1 LILLLL
7 VVVLEV
13 VNCDDGNDDSDEKK
27 INGKNFEWGQFDK
40 IPILC
45 HDCPENR
52 TFVLVTSEKI
62 CFKISKMPTDTYLS
76 YLDFRPAGVNFSI
89 SIIHFEKKTNIS
101 NWHLNCSKNAVCTM
115 ISSSTITGYLYVE
128 IDIFTDSEVKI
139 SKTVNFIIQ
148 PFRKV
153 APPITIESY
162 SILGTILIIVI
173 ICAALFLCCFGIC
186 FCVGWVVGHFRM
198 KNDKGYRNI
207 AKQNIELQDR
217 PMDLQQE
224 QQQSFVPQQ
233 QPNFV
238 SQQPQPIF
246 FAPQQTNNG
255 IFYQPIQMP
264 QQQQGANGQQIL
276 FNQQLPQMPQ
286 QPNNVYFQNV

>member
-89 SIIHFEKKTNIS
+89 SIIHFEKKNKYFK
-101 NWHLNCSKNAVCTM
+101 LAFK
-115 ISSSTITGYLYVE
+115 L
-128 IDIFTDSEVKI
+128 
-139 SKTVNFIIQ
+139 
-148 PFRKV
+148 
-153 APPITIESY
+153 
-162 SILGTILIIVI
+162 
-173 ICAALFLCCFGIC
+173 
-186 FCVGWVVGHFRM
+186 
-198 KNDKGYRNI
+198 
-207 AKQNIELQDR
+207 LQKR
-217 PMDLQQE
+217 SMYNDLQ
-224 QQQSFVPQQ
+224 FH
-233 QPNFV
+233 NNW
-238 SQQPQPIF
+238 IF
-246 FAPQQTNNG
+246 
-255 IFYQPIQMP
+255 IC
-264 QQQQGANGQQIL
+264 
-276 FNQQLPQMPQ
+276 
-286 QPNNVYFQNV
+286 